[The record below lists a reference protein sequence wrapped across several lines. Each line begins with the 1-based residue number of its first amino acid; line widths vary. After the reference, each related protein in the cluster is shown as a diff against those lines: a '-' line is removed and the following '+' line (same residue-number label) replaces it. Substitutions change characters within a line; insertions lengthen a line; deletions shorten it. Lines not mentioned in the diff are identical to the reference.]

1 MFLIKSSKDKIWSY
15 DKKQNC
21 KIANKIKILKQFCT
35 RLFLKN
41 MFICLHWRLFQT
53 GRVEFLLFKV
63 ILLLSVGGFPIM
75 FVGLITGETLHERDG
90 VCMLD
95 TVVYWSP
102 RAGLVE
108 VGWAG
113 DGVRYLHDLS
123 GWYSN
128 ILLLVAVDGSNGIL
142 DEAAVCQWS
151 HNWWITE
158 LALMDPLVY
167 PSNGGKFIV
176 CCNAISWIKTFK
188 KIIKLHVHAM

>member
-1 MFLIKSSKDKIWSY
+1 
-15 DKKQNC
+15 
-21 KIANKIKILKQFCT
+21 
-35 RLFLKN
+35 

-63 ILLLSVGGFPIM
+63 ILLLSVGGFPVM

>member
-1 MFLIKSSKDKIWSY
+1 
-15 DKKQNC
+15 
-21 KIANKIKILKQFCT
+21 
-35 RLFLKN
+35 

-63 ILLLSVGGFPIM
+63 ILLLSVGGFPVM

-95 TVVYWSP
+95 TVIYWSP

-167 PSNGGKFIV
+167 PSNGGIFIV
-176 CCNAISWIKTFK
+176 CCNAISWINTFK
-188 KIIKLHVHAM
+188 KIIKLHVHAMLFTTNTSIYCRWHCSKRPNFYATQIIKFSDLLKRGIT